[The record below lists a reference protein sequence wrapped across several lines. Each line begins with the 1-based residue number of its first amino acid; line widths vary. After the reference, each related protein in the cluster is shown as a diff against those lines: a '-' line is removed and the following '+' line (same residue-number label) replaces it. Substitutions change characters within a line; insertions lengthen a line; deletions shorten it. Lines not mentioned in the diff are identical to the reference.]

1 MDDLLLAQK
10 IICNKFC
17 NINSDIYHENSF
29 VYLFTNEKIKL
40 YQKFMKNRKNS
51 LSIISS
57 GDQVLNLCLECS
69 NIDCFDIS
77 RFPKYLLE
85 LKKALILS
93 LNYDDYIEFFFNS
106 IHYNNEKYDD
116 FYYESRINLDKEYRD
131 FWDGLF
137 NYFDWTEICNSTL
150 FSSQTI
156 SLNQILEYNTYLS
169 YDNYNLLKSNLKN
182 VNFNYYIS
190 SIQELFNILNK
201 SYDFINLS
209 SIIYYV
215 NNYKD
220 ILSTLKLNDDGIAL
234 TYLYKI
240 TTELINNYNNCSFC
254 QFENNPEGVMILKK

>member
-1 MDDLLLAQK
+1 MDDLFLAQK

-17 NINSDIYHENSF
+17 NINSDVYHENSF
-29 VYLFTNEKIKL
+29 AYLSTNEKIKL
-40 YQKFMKNRKNS
+40 YQDFFKNRKHS

-57 GDQVLNLCLECS
+57 GDQILNLCLES
-69 NIDCFDIS
+69 NNIDCFDIS

-93 LNYDDYIEFFFNS
+93 LDYDDYVEFFFNY
-106 IHYNNEKYDD
+106 IYRNNEKYDD
-116 FYYESRINLDKEYRD
+116 FYYESRTNLDKEYRD

-137 NYFDWTEICNSTL
+137 NYFDWTEMRSSTL

-169 YDNYNLLKSNLKN
+169 YDNYNLLKNNLKN
-182 VNFNYYIS
+182 INFNYYTS
-190 SIQELFNILNK
+190 SIQELFSLLNK

-220 ILSTLKLNDDGIAL
+220 ILSTLKLNDGGIAL

-240 TTELINNYNNCSFC
+240 TTELINNYNNCSFY

>member
-1 MDDLLLAQK
+1 M
-10 IICNKFC
+10 
-17 NINSDIYHENSF
+17 
-29 VYLFTNEKIKL
+29 
-40 YQKFMKNRKNS
+40 
-51 LSIISS
+51 
-57 GDQVLNLCLECS
+57 
-69 NIDCFDIS
+69 
-77 RFPKYLLE
+77 
-85 LKKALILS
+85 
-93 LNYDDYIEFFFNS
+93 
-106 IHYNNEKYDD
+106 
-116 FYYESRINLDKEYRD
+116 
-131 FWDGLF
+131 
-137 NYFDWTEICNSTL
+137 
-150 FSSQTI
+150 
-156 SLNQILEYNTYLS
+156 
-169 YDNYNLLKSNLKN
+169 LKSNLKN

>member
-40 YQKFMKNRKNS
+40 YQEFMKNRKNS

-85 LKKALILS
+85 LKKALISS

-116 FYYESRINLDKEYRD
+116 FIMNQ
-131 FWDGLF
+131 GLIWIRNIEIF
-137 NYFDWTEICNSTL
+137 GMDYLIILIGQKYVILLYFH
-150 FSSQTI
+150 
-156 SLNQILEYNTYLS
+156 
-169 YDNYNLLKSNLKN
+169 
-182 VNFNYYIS
+182 
-190 SIQELFNILNK
+190 
-201 SYDFINLS
+201 
-209 SIIYYV
+209 
-215 NNYKD
+215 
-220 ILSTLKLNDDGIAL
+220 LKLFL
-234 TYLYKI
+234 
-240 TTELINNYNNCSFC
+240 
-254 QFENNPEGVMILKK
+254 